1 MRRMITA
8 CLLSAILVSGAA
20 ACGSASSGTPASSQP
35 AGSVPSGSSANG
47 AQAGGA
53 AAVLGVMRQISRC
66 VRSHG
71 LPGFPDPVLNPVT
84 NYPDFPASAPLIP
97 ASVQHA
103 CMSLFN
109 QLPPQATASQPPTA
123 PYMRAFLRFA
133 GCVRSHGQ
141 PGFPDPNA
149 LGQFPISQKNPTLGA
164 AIQAC
169 IYLVPGGGS
178 SLQFVGTGGSNG

>member
-1 MRRMITA
+1 MRRMIA
-8 CLLSAILVSGAA
+8 AGLLSAALVSGVA

-35 AGSVPSGSSANG
+35 AGSLPSGSSASG

-66 VRSHG
+66 ARSHG

-84 NYPDFPASAPLIP
+84 NYPDFPASAPRIP
-97 ASVQHA
+97 ASVQQA
-103 CMSLFN
+103 CMSLFD
-109 QLPPQATASQPPTA
+109 QLPPQATASQPPT
-123 PYMRAFLRFA
+123 PQYMRAFLRFA

-149 LGQFPISQKNPTLGA
+149 LGQFPLSGKNPTLGT

-169 IYLVPGGGS
+169 ISLVPGGGS
-178 SLQFVGTGGSNG
+178 SLQFVGAGGNSG

>member
-1 MRRMITA
+1 MIA
-8 CLLSAILVSGAA
+8 VGLLSATLVTGVA
-20 ACGSASSGTPASSQP
+20 ACGPAGSGTPASSQP
-35 AGSVPSGSSANG
+35 AGAPPNGRSANR
-47 AQAGGA
+47 AQADGT

-66 VRSHG
+66 ARSHG

-84 NYPDFPASAPLIP
+84 NYPDFPASAPQIP
-97 ASVQHA
+97 ASVQQA

-109 QLPPQATASQPPTA
+109 QLPPQATATRPPT
-123 PYMRAFLRFA
+123 PQYMRAFLRFA

-149 LGQFPISQKNPTLGA
+149 LGQFPISGKNPTLGA

-178 SLQFVGTGGSNG
+178 SLQFVGAGGTGG